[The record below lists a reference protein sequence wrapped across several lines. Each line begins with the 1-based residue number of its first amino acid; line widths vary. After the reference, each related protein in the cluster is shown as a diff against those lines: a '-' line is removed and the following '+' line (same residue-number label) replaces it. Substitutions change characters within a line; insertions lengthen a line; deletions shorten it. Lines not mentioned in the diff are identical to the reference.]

1 MPILCYQLVVINYDG
16 VSFNVRI
23 MVECRYLVLTGML
36 VDTLLENYCASLMH
50 SVESFFVKTATR
62 SQPIDY
68 TRMFILN
75 YSKNKSWFEHLGND
89 I

>member
-23 MVECRYLVLTGML
+23 MDECRYLVLTGML
-36 VDTLLENYCASLMH
+36 VDTLLENYCASLMY
-50 SVESFFVKTATR
+50 SIESFFVNTATR

-68 TRMFILN
+68 TRMFILT
-75 YSKNKSWFEHLGND
+75 YSMNKSWFEHLGND